1 MMKTDTDLI
10 NSLSPS
16 AMDQIMLYLAFSAMR
31 TSGHR
36 HGAFLDPAATAAKC
50 AIYMTYIEQ
59 GQNLRTIKYKM
70 WYKKSNWLEIFDL

>member
-1 MMKTDTDLI
+1 MKSDTELI

-36 HGAFLDPAATAAKC
+36 HGAFLDAAATAAKLSL
-50 AIYMTYIEQ
+50 IHISEPT
-59 GQNLRTIKYKM
+59 RR
-70 WYKKSNWLEIFDL
+70 

>member
-1 MMKTDTDLI
+1 MKSDTELI

-36 HGAFLDPAATAAKC
+36 HGAFLDAAATAAKC
-50 AIYMTYIEQ
+50 ALSLIHI
-59 GQNLRTIKYKM
+59 
-70 WYKKSNWLEIFDL
+70 